1 MKNPLTKI
9 PRISKNSSNSIG
21 DIFSFR
27 LFSATIDDM
36 KEKIAQQV
44 RQALSHLWETEMLPV
59 FDMPIIEVTRPKDD
73 QFGDYT
79 SNIALVLS
87 KLARKSPLE
96 IAEMITAQVTSDQDG
111 TFEIIEVVAP
121 GYINFTLSR
130 PYLFGIATEILEK
143 GSLYGATDIGA
154 GKTVNN
160 EFISANPTGPLHLG
174 NGRGGFFGDSLSR
187 ILRKSGYVVTNE
199 YYVND
204 AGEQILKL
212 GHSVL
217 KDAEAVYAGEYIDQ
231 LAENNQQK
239 TAEKT
244 GEWAVGIVLEDM
256 IVPTLTEKMNVH
268 FDRFVSEKKDI
279 IEAGWTEKALSI
291 LKETG
296 KTFEQDGALWL
307 RTTEYG
313 DDKDRVLVKS
323 DGVKTYFASD
333 CGYILQK
340 MDRGFDVLI
349 ETWGADHHGY
359 IHRFR
364 AATQALGFRGELRF
378 NIVQLVRLMK
388 DGEEVRMSKRA
399 GNVVSIDE
407 LVEKVGKDVTRFFF
421 LMYAADTH
429 MNFDLGLAE
438 ERSQK
443 NPVFYVQYAHARI
456 ASVLRK
462 ADEEGMAADRTHL
475 GLLVTESERMLLREL
490 EKFPELIAL
499 IATEYS
505 VHRLPQYAI
514 RLAEKFHSFYN
525 ECIVIDTGKRELS
538 AARLALISATKI
550 ILAESLSLL
559 GVDAPEKM

>member
-1 MKNPLTKI
+1 MGN
-9 PRISKNSSNSIG
+9 
-21 DIFSFR
+21 
-27 LFSATIDDM
+27 M
-36 KEKIAQQV
+36 KEKIAQLIEAAI
-44 RQALSHLWETEMLPV
+44 RHLQETEMFHSFDIPV
-59 FDMPIIEVTRPKDD
+59 IEVVRPKDD

-79 SNIALVLS
+79 SSIALVLS
-87 KLARKSPLE
+87 RLAKKSPMEL
-96 IAEMITAQVTSDQDG
+96 AEKIREQLTENNEQGDV
-111 TFEIIEVVAP
+111 FEKIEVVAP
-121 GYINFTLSR
+121 GYLNFIFSR
-130 PYLFGIATEILEK
+130 AHLTNVMKEIMER
-143 GSLYGATDIGA
+143 GSEYGASDIGI
-154 GKTVNN
+154 GKKVNN

-174 NGRGGFFGDSLSR
+174 NGRGGFLGDSLSR
-187 ILRKSGYVVTNE
+187 ILRKTGYAVTNE

-217 KDAEAVYAGEYIDQ
+217 KDSDAVYAGEYIDQ
-231 LAENNQQK
+231 LAADNKQTTVKE
-239 TAEKT
+239 A
-244 GEWAVGIVLEDM
+244 GEWALGVVLETM
-256 IVPTLTEKMNVH
+256 IKPTLTEKMSVS
-268 FDRFVSEKKDI
+268 FDSFISEKKDI
-279 IEAGWTEKALSI
+279 IEAGWVERALSI
-291 LKETG
+291 LKEKG
-296 KTFEQDGALWL
+296 KTFEEDGALWL

-340 MDRGFDVLI
+340 MDRGFDTMI

-359 IHRFR
+359 ILRFK
-364 AATQALGFRGELRF
+364 AAAQALGFGGELRF

-399 GNVVSIDE
+399 GNVVTIDE

-421 LMYAADTH
+421 LMYASDTH

-462 ADEEGMAADRTHL
+462 ASEMNLSPASGYAE
-475 GLLVTESERMLLREL
+475 LLATESERALLREL
-490 EKFPELIAL
+490 EKFPELLSL
-499 IATEYS
+499 ISEEYS

-525 ECIVIDTGKRELS
+525 ECVVVDSEKKDQSE
-538 AARLALISATKI
+538 ARLALIVATKTV
-550 ILAESLSLL
+550 LGESLTLL

>member
-1 MKNPLTKI
+1 MGN
-9 PRISKNSSNSIG
+9 
-21 DIFSFR
+21 
-27 LFSATIDDM
+27 M
-36 KEKIAQQV
+36 KEKIAQLIEAAI
-44 RQALSHLWETEMLPV
+44 RHLQETEMFPS
-59 FDMPIIEVTRPKDD
+59 FDIPAIEVVRPKDD

-79 SNIALVLS
+79 SSIALVLS
-87 KLARKSPLE
+87 RLAKKSPMEL
-96 IAEMITAQVTSDQDG
+96 AEKIREQLTENNEQETA
-111 TFEIIEVVAP
+111 FEKIEVVAP
-121 GYINFTLSR
+121 GYLNFTFSR
-130 PYLFGIATEILEK
+130 AHLTNVMKEIMER
-143 GSLYGATDIGA
+143 GSEYGASDIGI
-154 GKTVNN
+154 GKKVNN

-174 NGRGGFFGDSLSR
+174 NGRGGFLGDSLSR
-187 ILRKSGYVVTNE
+187 ILRKMGYAVTNE

-217 KDAEAVYAGEYIDQ
+217 KDSDAVYAGEYIDQ
-231 LAENNQQK
+231 LVADLPTGQAGNKQ
-239 TAEKT
+239 TAVKEA
-244 GEWAVGIVLEDM
+244 GEWALGVVLETM
-256 IVPTLTEKMNVH
+256 IKPTLTEKMNVS
-268 FDRFVSEKKDI
+268 FDSFISEKKDI

-291 LKETG
+291 LKEKG
-296 KTFEQDGALWL
+296 KTFEEDGALWL
-307 RTTEYG
+307 LTTEYG

-323 DGVKTYFASD
+323 DGAKTYFASD

-340 MDRGFDVLI
+340 MDRNFDIMI

-359 IHRFR
+359 ITRFK
-364 AATQALGFRGELRF
+364 AAAQALGFGGELRF

-399 GNVVSIDE
+399 GNVVTIDE

-421 LMYAADTH
+421 LMYASDTH

-462 ADEEGMAADRTHL
+462 ASEMNLSPTSGYAE
-475 GLLVTESERMLLREL
+475 LLATESERALLREL
-490 EKFPELIAL
+490 EKFPELLAL
-499 IATEYS
+499 ISVEYS

-525 ECIVIDTGKRELS
+525 ECVVVDSEKKDQSE
-538 AARLALISATKI
+538 ARLALIVATKTV
-550 ILAESLSLL
+550 LGESLTLL

>member
-1 MKNPLTKI
+1 
-9 PRISKNSSNSIG
+9 
-21 DIFSFR
+21 
-27 LFSATIDDM
+27 M
-36 KEKIAQQV
+36 KERINQKIARAISDLQE
-44 RQALSHLWETEMLPV
+44 AKELPV
-59 FDMPIIEVTRPKDD
+59 FVVPTIEVTRPKDD
-73 QFGDYT
+73 QFGDYA
-79 SNIALVLS
+79 SNIALVLA
-87 KLARKSPLE
+87 KFAQRNPVD
-96 IAEMITAQVTSDQDG
+96 IAGMICRRFGEDTQPEGD
-111 TFEIIEVVAP
+111 FEKIAVAAP

-130 PYLFGIATEILEK
+130 MYLSGVAREVLEK
-143 GSLYGATDIGA
+143 ESTYGATDFGM
-154 GKTVNN
+154 GKRVNN

-187 ILRKSGYVVTNE
+187 VLRKAGYEVTNE

-212 GHSVL
+212 GHSIL
-217 KDAEAVYAGEYIDQ
+217 KDDEAVYTGEYIDELQ
-231 LAENNQQK
+231 RRLAEISQEQSLIRDGK
-239 TAEKT
+239 GMGARET
-244 GEWAVGIVLEDM
+244 GSWAAGIVLGTM
-256 IVPTLTEKMNVH
+256 IHPTLSEKMNVH
-268 FDRFVSEKKDI
+268 FDRFVSERKDI
-279 IEAGWTEKALSI
+279 LETGWTEKALAI
-291 LKETG
+291 LQERG
-296 KTFEQDGALWL
+296 KTFEAEDAVWL

-313 DDKDRVLVKS
+313 DDKDRVLVKA
-323 DGVKTYFASD
+323 DGMKTYFASD
-333 CGYILQK
+333 CGYILEK
-340 MDRGFDVLI
+340 MNRAHLDGRIGFDTMI

-359 IHRFR
+359 VNRFR
-364 AATQALGFRGELRF
+364 AAAQALGFAGELRF

-388 DGEEVRMSKRA
+388 DGEEFRMSKRE

-421 LMYAADTH
+421 LMYSADTH

-456 ASVLRK
+456 ASILRK
-462 ADEEGMAADRTHL
+462 ASEKGLSPRSGNLE
-475 GLLVTESERMLLREL
+475 LLVAESERALLREL

-525 ECIVIDTGKRELS
+525 ECTVADEEHRELS
-538 AARLALISATKI
+538 EARLALITATKTV
-550 ILAESLSLL
+550 LHETLFLL

>member
-1 MKNPLTKI
+1 
-9 PRISKNSSNSIG
+9 
-21 DIFSFR
+21 
-27 LFSATIDDM
+27 M
-36 KEKIAQQV
+36 KEQIAQMIEG
-44 RQALSHLWETEMLPV
+44 ALRRMQETEMLPL
-59 FDMPIIEVTRPKDD
+59 FDMPVIEVTRPKDD

-79 SNIALVLS
+79 SNIALVASRLG
-87 KLARKSPLE
+87 KKNPME
-96 IAEMITAQVTSDQDG
+96 VAETIRQQVTINKKQE
-111 TFEIIEVVAP
+111 TPFEKIEVIAP
-121 GYINFTLSR
+121 GYINFTFSQA
-130 PYLFGIATEILEK
+130 YLAGVVNEVLDR
-143 GSLYGATDIGA
+143 GSEYGAVNIGG

-187 ILRKSGYVVTNE
+187 ILRKMGFVVTNE

-204 AGEQILKL
+204 AGEQTLKL
-212 GHSVL
+212 AHSVL
-217 KDAEAVYAGEYIDQ
+217 GDDESVYTGEYIEQ
-231 LAENNQQK
+231 LKKGVIASETIGA
-239 TAEKT
+239 TAT
-244 GEWAVGIVLEDM
+244 RASLSVLNDL
-256 IVPTLTEKMNVH
+256 IKPTLTEKMGVH

-279 IEAGWTEKALSI
+279 IEAGWVEKALSI
-291 LKETG
+291 LKERG
-296 KTFEQDGALWL
+296 KTFEADGALWL

-333 CGYILQK
+333 CGYILEK
-340 MDRGFDVLI
+340 MSRKFDVLV

-364 AATQALGFRGELRF
+364 AATQALGFTGELRF

-407 LVEKVGKDVTRFFF
+407 LVEKVGKDVARFFF
-421 LMYAADTH
+421 LMYASDTH

-456 ASVLRK
+456 ASILRK
-462 ADEEGMAADRTHL
+462 ASEEGLLAGTEHL
-475 GLLVTESERMLLREL
+475 DLLNTEGERALLREL
-490 EKFPELIAL
+490 EKFPELLTL

-514 RLAEKFHSFYN
+514 RLADRFHSFYN
-525 ECIVIDTGKRELS
+525 ECVVVDSENKEQS
-538 AARLALISATKI
+538 EARLALVTAVKTVFG
-550 ILAESLSLL
+550 ETLSLL